1 MAHRGTVGYNWLGLA
16 QSGEPQLAQGPS
28 PPALAPALAPV
39 SRVNYTQRD
48 LALNLPAEQR

>member
-1 MAHRGTVGYNWLGLA
+1 MAHCGTVGYNWLGLA

-28 PPALAPALAPV
+28 PPAMAPALA